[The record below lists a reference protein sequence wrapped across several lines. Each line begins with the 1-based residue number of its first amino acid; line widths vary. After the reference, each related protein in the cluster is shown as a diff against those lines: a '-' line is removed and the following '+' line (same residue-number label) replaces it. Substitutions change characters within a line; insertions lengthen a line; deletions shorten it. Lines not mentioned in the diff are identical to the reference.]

1 MAREKDTYLATPI
14 NANRATIK
22 QNLREWVYEYQ
33 TGLFVLEG
41 NNPINQNGLWPLG
54 QSLLSRSGI
63 FVFVRRA
70 GDVFNLANVMNVV
83 ANETGQVE
91 KIVVNFVPRLGT
103 SVSGASQE
111 ELTNESEFVIAL
123 NTYSQK
129 PDLSGTQDQINY
141 IDAIFKA
148 MVFDLECSRPRLFIK
163 THLYPTREQKERIQI
178 NVDAYNMIVYTS
190 LGDGKPME
198 LHDWDPDSR
207 IEKLK
212 IAWDIQL
219 NSFKEINAI
228 RYNVSKTEN
237 TERQPVKEIEL
248 VQETFEPLENLKLQE
263 RINFIKECY
272 EKFGGEEYTLKLHGK
287 VIFQTGDIF
296 KDEIETRGAE
306 KISKETEQK
315 VEATHESEKKEST
328 QQKSNYGD
336 SEPKNKK
343 SNKKKTSRNT

>member
-1 MAREKDTYLATPI
+1 MAKEKDTYIATPL

-33 TGLFVLEG
+33 TGLFILEG
-41 NNPINQNGLWPLG
+41 NNPINQNKLWPLG

-63 FVFVRRA
+63 FAFVRRA
-70 GDVFNLANVMNVV
+70 GDVFNLASVMNIV
-83 ANETGQVE
+83 ANDTGQIE
-91 KIVVNFVPRLGT
+91 SIVVNYIPRLGT

-141 IDAIFKA
+141 IEAIFKA

-163 THLYPTREQKERIQI
+163 THLYPTREQKERIQM

-198 LHDWDPDSR
+198 LHDWDPQSR

-212 IAWDIQL
+212 MAWDTQMSL
-219 NSFKEINAI
+219 FKEVNGL

-248 VQETFEPLENLKLQE
+248 VQEAFEPLENLKLQE
-263 RINFIKECY
+263 RVNFIKECY

-287 VIFQTGDIF
+287 VVFQIGDNF
-296 KDEIETRGAE
+296 GVEEAGASSKTSEQPEQGSEEVAGKGTKTDQVQPEKVKKDNN
-306 KISKETEQK
+306 
-315 VEATHESEKKEST
+315 ES
-328 QQKSNYGD
+328 Q
-336 SEPKNKK
+336 PKLQSKK
-343 SNKKKTSRNT
+343 SSKKK